1 MKNLMGRIRAS
12 VGVLSPMVM
21 ASLSLL
27 VSAAITLTMALFVI
41 GVGAV
46 VMTIMSLMFT
56 LTGAIVTAVLSL
68 REAWAPSEDIG
79 RKPGLTDAEL
89 IRRAKKLDPDP
100 GPQKIVSQPYQE
112 TQVTTNLREK
122 KFYNS
127 FKPPKGIVSDR

>member
-21 ASLSLL
+21 ASLLLL

-68 REAWAPSEDIG
+68 REAWAPTEDIG

-89 IRRAKKLDPDP
+89 MRRANAPKNIN
-100 GPQKIVSQPYQE
+100 QKPVSQPYQE
-112 TQVTTNLREK
+112 PQVATNKREK
-122 KFYNS
+122 QFYDS
-127 FKPPKGIVSDR
+127 FKPPKGVISDR